1 MVEFVKFPKIP
12 RLSRECII
20 TEKIDGTNACV
31 HIEELEG
38 YSHEDSGA
46 VYSADGLAI
55 WAGSR
60 SRWITPEQDNF
71 GFARWVKEHAEELAQ
86 LGPGTHHGEW
96 WGQGIQRGYGL
107 KEKRFSLFNTSKWY
121 DDETRPKCC
130 HVVPIIG
137 GGIFEPGLV
146 HDVLDLLKVHGSFAA
161 PGWMKPEGVVVFHV
175 AGNLMFKKTVEKDGE
190 PKGYKEA

>member
-1 MVEFVKFPKIP
+1 MIEFVKFPKIP

-31 HIEELEG
+31 FIEQLEG
-38 YSHEDSGA
+38 YSNEADGS
-46 VYSADGLAI
+46 VYCADGLAV

-71 GFARWVKEHAEELAQ
+71 GFARWVKEHAEELIA

-107 KEKRFSLFNTSKWY
+107 KEKRFSLFNVKKWE
-121 DDETRPKCC
+121 DGRPACC
-130 HVVPIIG
+130 SVVP
-137 GGIFEPGLV
+137 
-146 HDVLDLLKVHGSFAA
+146 VLHRGTFDTERVEGCLDYLRNNGSLAV
-161 PGWMKPEGVVVFHV
+161 PGWMKPEGVVIFHV
-175 AGNLMFKKTVEKDGE
+175 AGNLMFKKTIEKDEE
-190 PKGYKEA
+190 PKGYREVA